1 MGFMPLFL
9 NLCHNALRF
18 FDMENPNPTHVPLA
32 IHVKKTVKDY
42 LIQLDGHDID
52 DLHQLV
58 ISEVEKPLLETVLEH
73 YNYNQTR
80 VAQILGLSRS
90 TLRKKIELYQIK

>member
-1 MGFMPLFL
+1 
-9 NLCHNALRF
+9 
-18 FDMENPNPTHVPLA
+18 MENPNPTHVPLA
-32 IHVKKTVKDY
+32 IHVKQTVKDY